1 MQSTATLV
9 SARMVLYLQDEM
21 SSVHLQV
28 GALIV
33 LFVEWN
39 SKDAVLETNCLVH
52 VSDFEKNLF
61 NTDHCHRPEPSIN
74 IRSRPTIA
82 SPSQRDIERTNRD
95 VEILLQYRTE
105 PDENRALS

>member
-1 MQSTATLV
+1 MVKFLFRHRNCKMKWTATLV
-9 SARMVLYLQDEM
+9 SSRMVLYLQDKM

-28 GALIV
+28 GAFIV

-61 NTDHCHRPEPSIN
+61 NTDHCHRPGPSIN
-74 IRSRPTIA
+74 IR
-82 SPSQRDIERTNRD
+82 
-95 VEILLQYRTE
+95 
-105 PDENRALS
+105 